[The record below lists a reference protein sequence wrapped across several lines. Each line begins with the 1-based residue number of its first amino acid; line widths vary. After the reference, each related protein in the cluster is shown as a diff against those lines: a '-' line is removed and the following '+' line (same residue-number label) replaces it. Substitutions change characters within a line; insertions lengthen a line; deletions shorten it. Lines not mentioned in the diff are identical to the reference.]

1 MAAKNVMLGL
11 NIFGLQETREK
22 KLCMCNLILFHNKR
36 KISSRK
42 NISNDFVF
50 LNFTLPFRSRIFTH
64 YLVVPQFDKGLLCSE
79 H

>member
-36 KISSRK
+36 KISSHK
-42 NISNDFVF
+42 
-50 LNFTLPFRSRIFTH
+50 H
-64 YLVVPQFDKGLLCSE
+64 YLFGPEFLHIIL
-79 H
+79 